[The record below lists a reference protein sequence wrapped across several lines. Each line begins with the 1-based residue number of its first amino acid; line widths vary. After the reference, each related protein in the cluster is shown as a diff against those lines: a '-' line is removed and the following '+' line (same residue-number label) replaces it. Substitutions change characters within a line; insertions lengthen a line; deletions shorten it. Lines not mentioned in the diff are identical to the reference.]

1 MAANIESAA
10 ASRREVHA
18 GSELDPVK
26 RAARLILILAI
37 VLGTGL
43 RFYRLGAEELS
54 RGEAAAWT
62 AAAAPD
68 LRSVFLA
75 SNQLDPGKAG
85 IYDLVLHLWIAA
97 FGDAVGPMRSLSAL
111 LGTFAIALIFFA
123 VREIFLVF
131 ADKRSAPIA
140 WNAAGF
146 AALLYACNWQM
157 ITIERTA
164 RMYPLMLVA
173 VFGQLWAFA
182 RAHRDRSAGVIVI
195 AALCTDLAVAAN
207 FTSLFFFTAEAIWL
221 AYLRFVF
228 GIRIF
233 VGKGASELSVGRP
246 AAALILAAALFLP
259 IGISDARIAMEVLHA
274 GILGSIAP
282 RPPWWPL
289 HALKVMTG
297 NAAFWP
303 LLLLAVFGVWR
314 MRGRGNV
321 TAFLLFWVIVPFALL
336 GLVSFA
342 ITPLM
347 VERYSLISMAGYLV
361 LAAAGL
367 ACLPDLPFRYLVA
380 ALVVGQS
387 LAHVHR
393 HWRAPEDVQWREAAQ
408 FAVQAAPQNSSIA
421 VMPPQEPLLVLKY
434 YLPPSER
441 PRLVSA
447 NATLDSS
454 RIWRMR
460 CGSAPVLIASTE
472 LPAPSLAQAEVCY
485 PELLGHFRLVDVRG
499 R

>member
-1 MAANIESAA
+1 MAAEIESAA
-10 ASRREVHA
+10 TSRRDVHV
-18 GSELDPVK
+18 GSEPDAVK
-26 RAARLILILAI
+26 RATRLILILA
-37 VLGTGL
+37 VALGAGL

-68 LRSVFLA
+68 FRSVFLA

-97 FGDAVGPMRSLSAL
+97 FGDAAGPMRSLSAL
-111 LGTFAIALIFFA
+111 LGTFAIVLIFFA

-131 ADKRSAPIA
+131 DDDRSAPIA

-173 VFGQLWAFA
+173 VFGQLWAFT
-182 RAHRDRSAGVIVI
+182 RAHRDRGAWVIVI

-207 FTSLFFFTAEAIWL
+207 FTSLFFFIAEAIWL
-221 AYLRFVF
+221 AYLRFVI
-228 GIRIF
+228 GVGIF
-233 VGKGASELSVGRP
+233 VPKGAGELSLGRP
-246 AAALILAAALFLP
+246 AAALLLAAALFLP
-259 IGISDARIAMEVLHA
+259 IGITDARIAMEVLHA

-282 RPPWWPL
+282 RPLWWPF
-289 HALKVMTG
+289 HALKVMVG

-303 LLLLAVFGVWR
+303 LLLLAAFGIWR
-314 MRGRGNV
+314 MRGRGHA

-336 GLVSFA
+336 ELVSYGV
-342 ITPLM
+342 TPLM
-347 VERYSLISMAGYLV
+347 VERYGLISMTGYLV
-361 LAAAGL
+361 LAAVGV
-367 ACLPDLPFRYLVA
+367 ACLPNVSLRYLVA

-408 FAVQAAPQNSSIA
+408 FAVQAAPKNSSIA

-434 YLPPSER
+434 YLPPSAR
-441 PRLVSA
+441 QRLVSA
-447 NATLDSS
+447 DAMLDSS

-460 CGSAPVLIASTE
+460 CGTAPVLIASTE
-472 LPAPSLAQAEVCY
+472 LPAPSLAQAQVCY
-485 PELLGHFRLVDVRG
+485 PQLLRRFRLVEVRG